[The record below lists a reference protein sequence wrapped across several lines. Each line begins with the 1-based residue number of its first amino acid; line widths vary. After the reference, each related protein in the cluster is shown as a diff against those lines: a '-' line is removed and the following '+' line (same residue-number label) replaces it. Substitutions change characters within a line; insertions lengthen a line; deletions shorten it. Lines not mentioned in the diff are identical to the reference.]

1 MYRSWVWRTL
11 RLFDKV
17 NFSRNTWPKCHQP
30 RHQTKLTRV
39 HIDIN
44 IYIAY
49 IFFSRWILINWT
61 TVLKFVEVPPKE
73 RRGVLWP
80 LIFVISQCYLQPL
93 WLPGFII
100 AVTCDGDISSLSSQ
114 LRAVRVS
121 CYCVRV
127 TDAGDSAQRR
137 PHLPGRMP
145 PTWT

>member
-1 MYRSWVWRTL
+1 M
-11 RLFDKV
+11 
-17 NFSRNTWPKCHQP
+17 
-30 RHQTKLTRV
+30 
-39 HIDIN
+39 
-44 IYIAY
+44 
-49 IFFSRWILINWT
+49 
-61 TVLKFVEVPPKE
+61 EVPQKG

-80 LIFVISQCYLQPL
+80 LIFVISQCYPQPL

-121 CYCVRV
+121 CHCVRV

-145 PTWT
+145 PT